1 MNLPELAIP
10 SYKRSK
16 SISEKT
22 LKFLSDA
29 QYPPDKISIF
39 VASEEEA
46 QRYYQDV
53 SRHLYG
59 RLVVGSPGLMEQR
72 NFINRYYP
80 EDSILVSMDDDIK
93 KIDCPQDNF
102 LDLVRDAVKRI
113 DTREA
118 GLFGVL
124 PNDDKR
130 RYKDDITTHLSF
142 IIGSFFICRI
152 HHDIEITYPEKDD
165 YERSILYF
173 VKYGQV
179 LRSRRAGVQTTYTGG
194 TGGLQEAG
202 RIQRMELG
210 VKNLMERYGGLYCK
224 RKDKNGMPDVTLN
237 WRSKG
242 VTLPYGPF
250 WAVFKA

>member
-22 LKFLSDA
+22 LKFLSDVS
-29 QYPPDKISIF
+29 YPPERITIF
-39 VASEEEA
+39 VATEQEA
-46 QRYYQDV
+46 QQYYKDL

-59 RLVVGSPGLMEQR
+59 RLVVGQPGLMEQR
-72 NFINRYYP
+72 NFINQYYP

-93 KIDCPQDNF
+93 KIDCPKDNF
-102 LDLVRDAVKRI
+102 LDLVRDAVERI
-113 DTREA
+113 HTREA

-179 LRSRRAGVQTTYTGG
+179 LRHRGAGVQTAYTGG

-202 RIQRMELG
+202 RLQRMELG
-210 VKNLMERYGGLYCK
+210 VKNLLERYEGYCV
-224 RKDKNGMPDVTLN
+224 RSDKKGMADVSLN
-237 WRSKG
+237 WRSKAG
-242 VTLPYGPF
+242 VLPYGPF